1 MIDKDKDIEKN
12 RYDDAAELLIKANKF
27 NQVVKNPRYLN
38 VSHEFYFEILNHK
51 NKQSKLLE
59 IGAGTGN
66 HTAPLIDMLYNVC
79 ATDISLK
86 SLEFMKKRFYGYKN
100 FSAQYADIEK
110 LPFNNE
116 SFDIVCGA
124 GVLSYGDNKI
134 VMNEIYRVL
143 KSGGMLLLLD
153 SLNNNPIYRFYRYFN
168 YLRGLRTKNTLLR
181 MPTINLINEYT
192 QKFGHVE
199 VKYFGAIT
207 WIFPLLNKVL
217 SEKLITNFSNWIDVK
232 FKIKKSAFQFVMRAV
247 KK

>member
-1 MIDKDKDIEKN
+1 MIDKDIEKN

-27 NQVVKNPRYLN
+27 NQVVKTLKYIN
-38 VSHEFYFEILNHK
+38 VPYEFYFEILNHK

-59 IGAGTGN
+59 IGAGTGQN
-66 HTAPLIDMLYNVC
+66 TASLIDMSYNVC

-86 SLEFMKKRFYGYKN
+86 SVEFMKKRFYQCKN
-100 FSAQYADIEK
+100 FSAQYADMEK
-110 LPFNNE
+110 LPFNDE
-116 SFDIVCGA
+116 SFDIVCSTGA
-124 GVLSYGDNKI
+124 LSYGDNKL

-143 KSGGMLLLLD
+143 KPGGMLFILD
-153 SLNNNPIYRFYRYFN
+153 SLNNNPIYRFYRYLN

-181 MPTINLINEYT
+181 MPTISLINEYT

-217 SEKLITNFSNWIDVK
+217 SEKLITNFSNWIDVT
-232 FKIKKSAFQFVMRAV
+232 FKIKRSAFKFVMRAL